1 MPNEY
6 EDLVAVSRSSLSFNS
21 QIMKM
26 SNLTSFNHKNQNEVL
41 LSIYFRPIV
50 LLLMVPF
57 IFSQLIMRRKTFQKY
72 TSAI

>member
-26 SNLTSFNHKNQNEVL
+26 SNLTSFNHKSQNEVINCNL
-41 LSIYFRPIV
+41 IRLIV
-50 LLLMVPF
+50 LPLMVHF
-57 IFSQLIMRRKTFQKY
+57 TFFL
-72 TSAI
+72 